1 MNFIKLFF
9 SNLVAAIFIVI
20 LLVIAIACAIGFG
33 LGISLLLKG
42 VFVWYLPV
50 SIIVAVLMVTLID
63 TIDEY

>member
-20 LLVIAIACAIGFG
+20 LLVIAIACAIGFC

-50 SIIVAVLMVTLID
+50 SIIVAVLMVALID

>member
-9 SNLVAAIFIVI
+9 SNLIANIFVVI
-20 LLVIAIACAIGFG
+20 LFVIAIACALGFG

-42 VFVWYLPV
+42 VFVWYFPV
-50 SIIVAVLMVTLID
+50 SIIVAVLMVALID